1 MLANREGTFN
11 AYPIDAGVS
20 ETGPNH
26 LVTCAIAFHLF
37 EEQGNGEWLDCS
49 HEGSE
54 ITGYFYLEKKDGT
67 PNTMAIDALKESLGW
82 DGRDPFWLQD
92 NAQAMTDHPVQLK
105 LGWEEYNG
113 KNKLKVQFLNPYGST
128 AGGVAKGDANA
139 RQSIST
145 RLGPKLRA
153 LAGGTPA
160 NAPKPAARP
169 AQGASAST
177 APVPKPAPSA
187 APVAPAAPQ
196 PLQKPANAEATMD
209 QAWATFCEVYDKAG
223 PNGNPEDREQQW
235 FRILAELFPGK
246 QPDQLTPAE
255 WAKVMAEGPTNVIP
269 F

>member
-11 AYPIDAGVS
+11 AYPIDAGVD

-26 LVTCAIAFHLF
+26 LVTCAMSFRLF
-37 EEQGNGEWLDCS
+37 EEQTNAEWADCS
-49 HEGSE
+49 AEAME
-54 ITGYFYLEKKDGT
+54 IAGYFYLEKRDGA

-92 NAQAMTDHPVQLK
+92 NARTLADHPVQLK

-160 NAPKPAARP
+160 NAPKPRSAQAAAPP
-169 AQGASAST
+169 APT
-177 APVPKPAPSA
+177 APAK
-187 APVAPAAPQ
+187 PAAPQ
-196 PLQKPANAEATMD
+196 TAPRQDSGQATMD
-209 QAWATFCEVYDKAG
+209 QAWASYREVYDKAG
-223 PNGNPEDREQQW
+223 PNGTPDDREQQW

-246 QPDQLTPAE
+246 QPDQLAPAE
-255 WAKVMAEGPTNVIP
+255 WAKVMAEAPASIIP